1 MKQKRI
7 MSLLT
12 AAGVL
17 LANVPLMPAIM
28 PATVLTAY
36 AEEES
41 PTSGTCGEN
50 VTWELKDGVLTIS
63 GTGAMTDYNWNCP
76 FEDMDFS
83 RVVIADGVTSIG
95 AYVFADCTALS
106 DVSIADSVTSIG
118 ERAFFRCYR
127 LTSVTIPDS
136 VTSLGAATFQGCS
149 ALTSVTL
156 PSGMKSIPESAFR
169 ACAALISV
177 SIPSSVT
184 TVENRAFQECL
195 SLSAVFLPESVTE
208 IGEDLF
214 YSSNNVTVYGAKGSY
229 AEIYANENSIPFDT
243 MKANGICG
251 ESVIW
256 VLNDSD
262 TLRICG
268 NGKMTDYDTAKP
280 SPFEEL
286 EFDKA
291 VIEKGVEYLGDRT
304 FSDCGMTSVI
314 LPQGMTEIGAIA
326 FFNCEALESVTIPA
340 DVTVIS
346 AGTFYGCYN
355 LTIKG
360 YAGTYAETFAKE
372 NSIPFEA
379 LDYEMITGTCGDS
392 LTWEF
397 DPVFGI
403 LTVSGEGAMP
413 NWDLTF
419 GRPMPWYQYCPEIRK
434 AVIADGVTSIGSYAF
449 AQCKKMTDITV
460 PESVTS
466 IGYFPF
472 SGTAW
477 LKARQAENPLVIV
490 NGILVDGTACEGEIV
505 IPEGTK
511 SIAIYAFFDC
521 EALTGVTVP
530 DSVKSIGGYAFCG
543 CTGLTHINIPD
554 GVTSIEEGLFSGCSA
569 LTGITLPASVANIG
583 DNTFWNCKAMAEFT
597 VLNPNCVF
605 PESNQSFGY
614 SDPETWEEVF
624 DGVIRGY
631 EGSTAQAYA
640 EEHGYTFESLG
651 NTPEPPADLVYQGLK
666 YKIEDDE
673 VIITGYTDDLPA
685 VLEIPAEIDGK
696 PVTGFAQSALAQ
708 CDKLIEVTLPET
720 VTSTGMQTFW
730 NDKNLEKVTLPSGL
744 KGIYEASF
752 AQCTS
757 LKSITIPDG
766 CETIGNLIFA
776 GCTALEE
783 INIPASVI
791 NFYEPA
797 FGGTPWLAAQQAEN
811 PLVAVNGI
819 LIDASAASGEV
830 TVPDGVTVINAYAF
844 MDCDAITKMT
854 LPASVTQI
862 DGIGCAALTDVT
874 ILNPDCVIKDD
885 EGTIT
890 NGYDSDAGKAT
901 YKGTIHGYAN
911 STAETYAKTYGYK
924 FESLG
929 DAPTVPVSGDYNSD
943 GEVTVADAVL
953 LARFISED
961 ISLTAEQI
969 EGILNHEP
977 DQDGDNLITIMDI
990 AAILKKLESA

>member
-63 GTGAMTDYNWNCP
+63 GTGAM
-76 FEDMDFS
+76 
-83 RVVIADGVTSIG
+83 AD
-95 AYVFADCTALS
+95 
-106 DVSIADSVTSIG
+106 
-118 ERAFFRCYR
+118 
-127 LTSVTIPDS
+127 
-136 VTSLGAATFQGCS
+136 
-149 ALTSVTL
+149 
-156 PSGMKSIPESAFR
+156 
-169 ACAALISV
+169 
-177 SIPSSVT
+177 
-184 TVENRAFQECL
+184 
-195 SLSAVFLPESVTE
+195 
-208 IGEDLF
+208 
-214 YSSNNVTVYGAKGSY
+214 
-229 AEIYANENSIPFDT
+229 
-243 MKANGICG
+243 
-251 ESVIW
+251 
-256 VLNDSD
+256 
-262 TLRICG
+262 
-268 NGKMTDYDTAKP
+268 
-280 SPFEEL
+280 
-286 EFDKA
+286 
-291 VIEKGVEYLGDRT
+291 
-304 FSDCGMTSVI
+304 
-314 LPQGMTEIGAIA
+314 
-326 FFNCEALESVTIPA
+326 
-340 DVTVIS
+340 
-346 AGTFYGCYN
+346 
-355 LTIKG
+355 
-360 YAGTYAETFAKE
+360 
-372 NSIPFEA
+372 
-379 LDYEMITGTCGDS
+379 
-392 LTWEF
+392 
-397 DPVFGI
+397 
-403 LTVSGEGAMP
+403 
-413 NWDLTF
+413 WDLSF
-419 GRPMPWYQYCPEIRK
+419 GRPMPWYQYRPDIKTVEI
-434 AVIADGVTSIGSYAF
+434 AEGVTSIGSYAF
-449 AQCKKMTDITV
+449 QGCEGLTAVTI
-460 PESVTS
+460 PESISAV
-466 IGYFPF
+466 GRFAF
-472 SGTAW
+472 HGTAW
-477 LKARQAENPLVIV
+477 LTARQAENPLVILS
-490 NGILVDGTACEGEIV
+490 GIVVDGTACEGDIV

-511 SIAIYAFFDC
+511 SIAGYAFFDC
-521 EALTGVTVP
+521 EALTGVALP
-530 DSVKSIGGYAFCG
+530 DSVKNIGGYAFCG

-554 GVTSIEEGLFSGCSA
+554 GITSIVEGMFSGCSV
-569 LTGITLPASVANIG
+569 LTGITLPKSVSSIE
-583 DNTFWNCKAMAEFT
+583 DNTFWLCRALDEVT
-597 VLNPNCVF
+597 VLNPDCEF
-605 PESNQSFGY
+605 PESTNVFGY
-614 SDPETWEEVF
+614 VDSETWEDVF
-624 DGVIRGY
+624 YGVIRGY

-666 YKIEDDE
+666 YKIEDGEVMITGYTDDLPAVLEIPAEIDGKPVTAIDHYALQGNSGLTGISIPDGVSSIGTAAFYECVALTDVTIAESVESISGAAFYGTPWLAAQQEEDPLVIVNEIVIDYAKCTGDIVIPNGIFMISGGAYTKDQIPAITSVTIPRSVYQFDE
-673 VIITGYTDDLPA
+673 GSPASRPTFGGIEGLVIKGYAESAAEAFAINHNITFEAIEEPVLVYQGLKYMIENDKVIITGYTDDLPA

-696 PVTGFAQSALAQ
+696 PVTGFAQFALAQ

>member
-1 MKQKRI
+1 M
-7 MSLLT
+7 
-12 AAGVL
+12 
-17 LANVPLMPAIM
+17 
-28 PATVLTAY
+28 
-36 AEEES
+36 
-41 PTSGTCGEN
+41 
-50 VTWELKDGVLTIS
+50 
-63 GTGAMTDYNWNCP
+63 
-76 FEDMDFS
+76 
-83 RVVIADGVTSIG
+83 
-95 AYVFADCTALS
+95 FADCTALS

-169 ACAALISV
+169 ACSALISV

-184 TVENRAFQECL
+184 TVEKRAFEECL
-195 SLSAVFLPESVTE
+195 SLSAVILPESVTE

-229 AEIYANENSIPFDT
+229 AETYANENSIPFDT

-360 YAGTYAETFAKE
+360 YAGTYAETFAE
-372 NSIPFEA
+372 DSNIPFEA

-392 LTWEF
+392 LTWEY

-403 LTVSGEGAMP
+403 LTISGEGAMAD
-413 NWDLTF
+413 WDLSF
-419 GRPMPWYQYCPEIRK
+419 GRPMPWYQYRSDIKK
-434 AVIADGVTSIGSYAF
+434 AVIEDGVTNIGSYAF
-449 AQCKKMTDITV
+449 ASCQKMSDITI
-460 PESVTS
+460 PESISAVGS
-466 IGYFPF
+466 FAFY
-472 SGTAW
+472 GTAW
-477 LKARQAENPLVIV
+477 LTARQAENPLVIV
-490 NGILVDGTACEGEIV
+490 SGNLIDGTACEGDIV

-511 SIAIYAFFDC
+511 SIAGYAFYKC

-554 GVTSIEEGLFSGCSA
+554 GITSIVEGMFSGCSV
-569 LTGITLPASVANIG
+569 LTGITLPKSVSSI
-583 DNTFWNCKAMAEFT
+583 DYNTFWNCKALGEVT
-597 VLNPNCVF
+597 VLNPDCEF
-605 PESNQSFGY
+605 PESSQAFGY
-614 SDPETWEEVF
+614 RDDETWEEVF
-624 DGVIRGY
+624 DGVFRGY

-640 EEHGYTFESLG
+640 E
-651 NTPEPPADLVYQGLK
+651 
-666 YKIEDDE
+666 
-673 VIITGYTDDLPA
+673 
-685 VLEIPAEIDGK
+685 
-696 PVTGFAQSALAQ
+696 
-708 CDKLIEVTLPET
+708 
-720 VTSTGMQTFW
+720 
-730 NDKNLEKVTLPSGL
+730 
-744 KGIYEASF
+744 
-752 AQCTS
+752 
-757 LKSITIPDG
+757 
-766 CETIGNLIFA
+766 
-776 GCTALEE
+776 
-783 INIPASVI
+783 
-791 NFYEPA
+791 
-797 FGGTPWLAAQQAEN
+797 
-811 PLVAVNGI
+811 
-819 LIDASAASGEV
+819 
-830 TVPDGVTVINAYAF
+830 
-844 MDCDAITKMT
+844 
-854 LPASVTQI
+854 
-862 DGIGCAALTDVT
+862 
-874 ILNPDCVIKDD
+874 
-885 EGTIT
+885 
-890 NGYDSDAGKAT
+890 
-901 YKGTIHGYAN
+901 
-911 STAETYAKTYGYK
+911 TYGYK

-961 ISLTAEQI
+961 ISLTAEQT